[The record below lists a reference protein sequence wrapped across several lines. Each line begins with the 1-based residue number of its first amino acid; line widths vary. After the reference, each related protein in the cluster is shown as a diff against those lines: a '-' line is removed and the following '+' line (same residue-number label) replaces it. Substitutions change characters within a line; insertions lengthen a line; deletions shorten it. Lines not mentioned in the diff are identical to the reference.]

1 MFGSTEKGLD
11 LWGYW
16 RFDPSDLRGSVLSVL
31 TPSIP
36 PPDLQSNPYRG
47 CVSQECDWRVALL
60 SSRQCEV
67 LMTWEWEFTDVF
79 CSIIFLVFVL
89 SDSFQTVIKVI
100 CRAGVQ
106 TKLKSALKMTK
117 RLHFNKI
124 NMHEA
129 WSKNSR
135 QSYMFNSEERAANT
149 SSINGSVP

>member
-1 MFGSTEKGLD
+1 
-11 LWGYW
+11 
-16 RFDPSDLRGSVLSVL
+16 
-31 TPSIP
+31 
-36 PPDLQSNPYRG
+36 
-47 CVSQECDWRVALL
+47 
-60 SSRQCEV
+60 
-67 LMTWEWEFTDVF
+67 MTWEWEFTDVF

-129 WSKNSR
+129 
-135 QSYMFNSEERAANT
+135 
-149 SSINGSVP
+149 